1 MRIIDAADILVGWQ
15 RTGIKEYDEG
25 KEAGIDLVLAI
36 IDHLP
41 TIEAYTGAEY
51 MHLLKLAKKMHTWI
65 FLHTLNEDETYK
77 ELGLTDEDNALLG
90 SFGKFYYSCNPNTK
104 PFPQAYE
111 NGDHIAEVGKKE
123 PICGCPQEGV
133 KIPVISM
140 EDVPK
145 MLEKELPSVEENPIL
160 REIRRMRHTEK

>member
-1 MRIIDAADILVGWQ
+1 MRLIDAEALRKEMQEYVLPITTNNLMGAADAYYRIL
-15 RTGIKEYDEG
+15 
-25 KEAGIDLVLAI
+25 
-36 IDHLP
+36 HLLEDAP

-111 NGDHIAEVGKKE
+111 NGDHIAEDGKKE
-123 PICGCPQEGV
+123 PICGHPQEGV

-145 MLEKELPSVEENPIL
+145 IAKEMEK
-160 REIRRMRHTEK
+160 